1 MYNPEIR
8 YIIEQEHGELMPVVI
23 PPFEIGAVL
32 LTIIGSKFIGSKF
45 IGSKFIGSKFIGSK
59 FIGSYYK
66 IAMLPFEYIWS
77 ILTPGNELLELALIA
92 ISIFTGVMWILTMNE
107 LTKKLDISF
116 EKLKTQLKEKDLR
129 IVELESELE
138 GLKNEDKC
146 KNISKNK

>member
-1 MYNPEIR
+1 MYNPELR
-8 YIIEQEHGELMPVVI
+8 YLIEQDNGELMPVVI

-32 LTIIGSKFIGSKF
+32 LTIF
-45 IGSKFIGSKFIGSK
+45 GSKFIGSKFIGSK

-92 ISIFTGVMWILTMNE
+92 SSIFAGVMWILTMNE

-129 IVELESELE
+129 IIELESELE
-138 GLKNEDKC
+138 WLKNEDKC

>member
-32 LTIIGSKFIGSKF
+32 LTI
-45 IGSKFIGSKFIGSK
+45 IGSK

-138 GLKNEDKC
+138 WLKNEDKC

>member
-32 LTIIGSKFIGSKF
+32 LTI
-45 IGSKFIGSKFIGSK
+45 IGSK

-107 LTKKLDISF
+107 LTKKFDISF
-116 EKLKTQLKEKDLR
+116 EKCVNGFTAASWRFQTNHNDFTTA
-129 IVELESELE
+129 
-138 GLKNEDKC
+138 
-146 KNISKNK
+146 

>member
-1 MYNPEIR
+1 
-8 YIIEQEHGELMPVVI
+8 MPVVI

-32 LTIIGSKFIGSKF
+32 LTIFGC
-45 IGSKFIGSKFIGSK
+45 KFIGSK

-92 ISIFTGVMWILTMNE
+92 SSIFAGVMWILTMNE

-129 IVELESELE
+129 IIELESELE
-138 GLKNEDKC
+138 WLKNEDKC

>member
-32 LTIIGSKFIGSKF
+32 LTI
-45 IGSKFIGSKFIGSK
+45 IGSK

>member
-32 LTIIGSKFIGSKF
+32 LTI
-45 IGSKFIGSKFIGSK
+45 IGSK

-138 GLKNEDKC
+138 GLKIEDKC

>member
-32 LTIIGSKFIGSKF
+32 LTI
-45 IGSKFIGSKFIGSK
+45 IGSK

-92 ISIFTGVMWILTMNE
+92 ISIFTGVMLILTMNE